1 VRIVTGLSGSGKS
14 TALRVL
20 EDLGWFCVDNLPTL
34 LVGDLVHTCALR
46 ADVGRVALGI
56 DAREK
61 GFLPFFP
68 KAVDLLRG
76 AGHAV
81 EILFLDARDE
91 VLLRRFSST
100 RRPHPL
106 SPDGDV
112 LAGVRLERTGLAP
125 IRAVADRVLDTSD
138 LTVHELRRRIIDHLN
153 RGGHPA
159 QRLVLRVV
167 SFGFKFGLPIDAD
180 VVFDARFL
188 PNPYFVE
195 QLRDLPGTDPAVA
208 AYVTG
213 SEEARWFLD
222 TIADMLVR
230 LLPQYIRDGRTY
242 LTIAVG
248 CTGGRHRSVALADAL
263 AARLPVQPVEV
274 RHRDVERGGAEG
286 GG

>member
-1 VRIVTGLSGSGKS
+1 M
-14 TALRVL
+14 
-20 EDLGWFCVDNLPTL
+20 
-34 LVGDLVHTCALR
+34 
-46 ADVGRVALGI
+46 
-56 DAREK
+56 
-61 GFLPFFP
+61 
-68 KAVDLLRG
+68 
-76 AGHAV
+76 
-81 EILFLDARDE
+81 
-91 VLLRRFSST
+91 
-100 RRPHPL
+100 
-106 SPDGDV
+106 

>member
-1 VRIVTGLSGSGKS
+1 
-14 TALRVL
+14 
-20 EDLGWFCVDNLPTL
+20 
-34 LVGDLVHTCALR
+34 VHTCAQR
-46 ADVGRVALGI
+46 GDVGRVALGI

-68 KAVDLLRG
+68 KAVEALRG
-76 AGHAV
+76 AGHVV

-112 LAGVRLERTGLAP
+112 LAGVRIERTRLGP

-159 QRLVLRVV
+159 QRLVVRVV

-180 VVFDARFL
+180 IVFDARFL

-195 QLRDLPGTDPAVA
+195 QLRELPGTDPLVS
-208 AYVTG
+208 AYVLG
-213 SEEARWFLD
+213 SDEARWFLD
-222 TIADMLVR
+222 AIADMLVR
-230 LLPQYIRDGRTY
+230 LLPQYVRDGRTY